1 MNGLSKELNNIW
13 NEFTSYCVE
22 RLSSSDSAVKTYLD
36 TCLPLSLEDGVLVL
50 DVPTPFAREQIKTRF
65 LPQMKELLQET
76 RFGSDINIVVSED
89 IKKDSFAEERA
100 VVVTESSKITT
111 GKNGLN
117 PNYIFSTFVVGKS
130 NRLADAASLAAA
142 EAPGAAYNPL
152 FIWGKVG
159 LGKTHLMHAIGNYV
173 QNKRTDMKILYV
185 SAETFTNDFISA
197 IRNKSFAFEDFRAR
211 YRKLDVLMIDD
222 VQFLGIGDKG
232 ATQEELF
239 HVFNTLYNAKKQIVI
254 SCDSPPKEI
263 NGIEERLV
271 SRFGCGLVADIQPP
285 DLETRMAILQQK
297 AEDKKYSIP
306 QDVILFIAQNIPSNI
321 RELEGAL
328 NKTVACSEFNNE
340 PMVIENVSLW
350 LKDLLRDSNSGPV
363 NIGLIQKLVSE
374 TFAISLEALLSQN
387 RSADLALARQIAMY
401 IARNKT
407 SESLQQIGYAFNKKD
422 HTTVIHAYKKIEKL
436 LKTDLRVRSFVDN
449 IVSKL

>member
-1 MNGLSKELNNIW
+1 MSKELDNIW

-22 RLSSSDSAVKTYLD
+22 RLSDFDAAVKTYLD
-36 TCLPLSLEDGVLVL
+36 TCLPISLENGVLVL
-50 DVPTPFAREQIKTRF
+50 DVPTPFAREQIKKRF

-76 RFGSDINIVVSED
+76 RFGSDISIVVSDD
-89 IKKDSFAEERA
+89 IKMDTQAEERA
-100 VVVTESSKITT
+100 VAVVESNRISTS
-111 GKNGLN
+111 KNGLN

-130 NRLADAASLAAA
+130 NRLADAACLAAA

-152 FIWGKVG
+152 FVWGKVG
-159 LGKTHLMHAIGNYV
+159 LGKTHLMHAIGNHV
-173 QNKRTDMKILYV
+173 QNNRADAKILYV
-185 SAETFTNDFISA
+185 TAENFTNDFISA
-197 IRNKSFAFEDFRAR
+197 IRNKSFAFEDFRSR
-211 YRKLDVLMIDD
+211 YRNLDVLMIDD

-297 AEDKKYSIP
+297 AEDKNYLIP
-306 QDVILFIAQNIPSNI
+306 DEIIVFIAQNIPSNI

-340 PMVIENVSLW
+340 PMSIENVSLW
-350 LKDLLRDSNSGPV
+350 LKDLLRDSSSGPI

-374 TFAISLEALLSQN
+374 TFAISIDDLLSQS
-387 RSADLALARQIAMY
+387 RAADLALARQIAMY

-407 SESLQQIGYAFNKKD
+407 SESLQQIGHAFNRKD
-422 HTTVIHAYKKIEKL
+422 HTTVIHAYKKIENL
-436 LKTDLRVRSFVDN
+436 LESDLRVRSFVDN